1 MRDRADETGSASLI
15 QRGRRESDSRHCC
28 QQLTCGFLL
37 GLFQDF
43 LCRSLLNDP
52 AAVHHGDLV
61 SEVTCHSQVMRNEQ
75 ICHSQ
80 RALQIHQEIGN
91 LRLYRTIESR
101 KRLIQNQELGLESQ
115 CASNGQ
121 SLALATTQLR
131 GRPFHN
137 VGGKTDSFE
146 QGNDAHA
153 YLFAAEL
160 ALQKDRKS
168 TRLNSSHLGI
178 SYAVFCLKKKKKKK

>member
-37 GLFQDF
+37 GLFQGF

-75 ICHSQ
+75 ICHSESDPAAIAKPSSEEEV
-80 RALQIHQEIGN
+80 AL
-91 LRLYRTIESR
+91 L
-101 KRLIQNQELGLESQ
+101 
-115 CASNGQ
+115 
-121 SLALATTQLR
+121 
-131 GRPFHN
+131 
-137 VGGKTDSFE
+137 
-146 QGNDAHA
+146 
-153 YLFAAEL
+153 
-160 ALQKDRKS
+160 DRKS
-168 TRLNSSHLGI
+168 
-178 SYAVFCLKKKKKKK
+178 VV